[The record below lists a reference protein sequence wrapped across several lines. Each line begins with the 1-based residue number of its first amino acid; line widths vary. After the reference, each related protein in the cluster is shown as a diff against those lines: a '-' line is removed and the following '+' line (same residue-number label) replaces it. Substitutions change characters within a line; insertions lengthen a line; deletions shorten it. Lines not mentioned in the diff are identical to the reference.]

1 MEERLRRTGLRV
13 TPQRLELLRVLEK
26 HGKQHPS
33 FSEVY
38 EAVQTKHQSV
48 SQSTVLKNMITFEEI
63 GIVRSFSF
71 KGETHYELNPNPHVN
86 FIDTRGKIVD
96 IESMEIKKTLDA
108 LINII
113 KGETGI
119 DAKKLLVII
128 E

>member
-1 MEERLRRTGLRV
+1 MEERLRRTGLRF
-13 TPQRLELLRVLEK
+13 TPQRLELLGVLEK
-26 HGKQHPS
+26 HGKDHPS

-38 EAVQTKHQSV
+38 EAVRTKHQNI
-48 SQSTVLKNMITFEEI
+48 SQSTVLKNMTTFEEI

-86 FIDTRGKIVD
+86 FIDARGKIVD
-96 IESMEIKKTLDA
+96 IESKEIKKTLNA
-108 LINII
+108 LIDTI
-113 KGETGI
+113 KREAGI